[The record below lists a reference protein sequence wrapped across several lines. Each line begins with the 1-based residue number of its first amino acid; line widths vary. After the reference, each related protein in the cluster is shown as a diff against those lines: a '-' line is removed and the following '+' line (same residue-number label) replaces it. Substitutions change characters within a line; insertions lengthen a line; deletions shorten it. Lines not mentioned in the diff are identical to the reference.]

1 MPHAESPSAIDPQD
15 FRRLLARNVKLP
27 LLLGLTGALL
37 FVGLIFYLL
46 SVISWVEHTDLV
58 TRDAIEAQREQAEMQ
73 SAVRGFLHT
82 GNEDFLVPFDTAER
96 HARDLLA
103 ELQGLVADNP
113 PQAARA
119 ATLIDLQQRWIDYAR
134 DAVARRQRGETLE
147 TVLQA
152 DLGKRLADEARTVAA
167 TFVRHEL
174 ALRAARSTQASR
186 TAMAVIFGYLLFSLG
201 ISGVLAFF
209 GRRQLLD
216 LSQSYGKALAA
227 QAEQAVQL
235 QEHALLRGA
244 QTELASRIVGQL
256 SAQDLGAQVLR
267 FFAEQ
272 AGSVVGAAYVC
283 EAQGT
288 LRRVATYGFSREA
301 EASPQTVLP
310 GEGLVGQ
317 AAAGGTLMRIAPVP
331 QGYLRVSSGLGEGAP
346 HTLLLLPIAHEG
358 EVNGV
363 IEIGLL
369 AEPDARVLALMR
381 SVADD
386 TGSSMAAARYRE
398 RLQNILAE
406 TQQLNEELQVQ
417 QEELRTAN
425 EELEEQSRALKESQ
439 AHLENQQAELEQTNS
454 QLAERT
460 EQLDQR
466 NAALRRAQ
474 QDLEQRAD
482 DLQRASRY
490 KSEFL
495 ANMSHELRT
504 PLNSALILSK
514 LLADN
519 TQGNLSE
526 EQVKFAQSIYS
537 SGNDLLMLINDVLDI
552 AKVEAGRMD
561 VHAEHVP
568 VARLVESLR
577 ATFAPQAA
585 HKGLALRIDV
595 APDAPAHIISDR
607 QRLEQI
613 LKNLLSNAIKFTDKG
628 SVVLSVARAEEKGQG
643 EGLRLEVSDSGIGI
657 APDQQALIFEAFHQA
672 DGTTSRKY
680 GGTGLGLSI
689 SRDLATLLGGTLG
702 VRSAPG
708 QGSTFTLTMPA
719 DLAQPLPE
727 AGQPPAP
734 ATTIHPAPRP
744 AVLAPQAPA
753 ATAPEAAAPLPPA
766 FDDDRALPPGDRRRV
781 LVIEDEP
788 QFARILYDLA
798 HEYGWHCA
806 VAHGAQDGFAL
817 ALQLQPQ
824 AILLDMRL
832 PDSPGLTVLQQLK
845 NDARTRHIPVH
856 VVSAQDQA
864 EAALHLGAVGYA
876 LKPTTREE
884 LQAVFTRLDA
894 KLSQTVKQV
903 LLVEDDDLQRDS
915 VVQLIADEDVR
926 ITAVATGQEALALL
940 RERVFDCM
948 ITDLRLP
955 DMQGGELLKR
965 MSSEEICSFP
975 PVIVYTGRN
984 LTREEEAEL
993 MRYSR
998 SIIIKGAR
1006 SPERLLDE
1014 VTLFLH
1020 TVEAQLSSER
1030 QRMLRSARERD
1041 RVFEGRRILLVDDDV
1056 RNIFALTSALEQR
1069 GAMIE
1074 TARNGREALEK
1085 LQAVPDIDLVLMDV
1099 MMPEMDGLEATRRL
1113 RQDRRFAKLPVIAVT
1128 AKAMKDD
1135 QEQCLAAGASD
1146 YLAKPIDLDRLF
1158 SLLRV
1163 WMPHMERL

>member
-1 MPHAESPSAIDPQD
+1 MPQAPSATAIAPQD

-27 LLLGLTGALL
+27 LLLGLAGALV

-46 SVISWVEHTDLV
+46 SVISWVEHTDRV
-58 TRDAIEAQREQAEMQ
+58 TRDSIEAQREQAEMQ
-73 SAVRGFLHT
+73 SAVRGFLLT
-82 GNEDFLVPFDTAER
+82 GDDSFLQPFDASER
-96 HARDLLA
+96 RAQALLA
-103 ELQGLVADNP
+103 ELPARVADNP
-113 PQAARA
+113 PQVSRA
-119 ATLIDLQQRWIDYAR
+119 TALIELQKRWSEYAR
-134 DAVARRQRGETLE
+134 DVIERRRAGEALE
-147 TVLQA
+147 TVLQTGR
-152 DLGKRLADEARTVAA
+152 GKQLADEIRTVSG
-167 TFVRHEL
+167 TFLQAEQALRETRNAQANRTALIVVIGYLVVCLSISAVL
-174 ALRAARSTQASR
+174 ALW
-186 TAMAVIFGYLLFSLG
+186 
-201 ISGVLAFF
+201 
-209 GRRQLLD
+209 GRRQLLG
-216 LSQSYGKALAA
+216 LSQAYDQTLSEHLA
-227 QAEQAVQL
+227 QSDLLREQAW
-235 QEHALLRGA
+235 LRGA
-244 QTELASRIVGQL
+244 QTELASQTVGQL
-256 SAQDLGAQVLR
+256 SAHDLGERVLR
-267 FFAEQ
+267 FFATH
-272 AGSVVGAAYVC
+272 AGSVIGAAYVS

-288 LRRVATYGFSREA
+288 LRRVATYGYSREA
-301 EASPQTVLP
+301 EALPHFVQP

-317 AAAGGTLMRIAPVP
+317 AAAQGRLLQLSPVP
-331 QGYLRVSSGLGEGAP
+331 EGYVRVNSGLGEASP

-363 IEIGLL
+363 IELGLL
-369 AEPDARVLALMR
+369 AEPGPQVLALLH
-381 SVADD
+381 SVAEDA
-386 TGSSMAAARYRE
+386 GSSMAAARYRE
-398 RLQNILAE
+398 RLQNVLAQ

-439 AHLENQQAELEQTNS
+439 VHLENQQAELEQTNS

-466 NAALRRAQ
+466 NLLLRRAQ

-504 PLNSALILSK
+504 PLNSSLILSK

-519 TQGNLSE
+519 PQGNLSQ

-537 SGNDLLMLINDVLDI
+537 SGNDLLVLINDVLDI
-552 AKVEAGRMD
+552 AKVEAGRLD

-568 VARLVESLR
+568 VPRLLESLR
-577 ATFAPQAA
+577 ATFAPLAQQ
-585 HKGLALRIDV
+585 KSLALSIEV
-595 APDAPAHIISDR
+595 APDAPAQLVSDR

-613 LKNLLSNAIKFTDKG
+613 LKNLMSNAIKFTDHG
-628 SVVLSVARAEEKGQG
+628 RVALSVAREGD
-643 EGLRLEVSDSGIGI
+643 GLRFDVSDSGIGI
-657 APDQQALIFEAFHQA
+657 APDQQQLIFEAFHQA

-689 SRDLATLLGGTLG
+689 SRDLAALLGGTLQ
-702 VRSAPG
+702 VRSTPG
-708 QGSTFTLTMPA
+708 QGSTFTLTLPH

-727 AGQPPAP
+727 ALRAQPPGLRASAALAPPAQHAP
-734 ATTIHPAPRP
+734 AVAAPV
-744 AVLAPQAPA
+744 ASAPA
-753 ATAPEAAAPLPPA
+753 AAAPQPT
-766 FDDDRALPPGDRRRV
+766 FDDDRDQPAGERRRV

-798 HEYGWHCA
+798 HEYGWHCT
-806 VAHGAQDGFAL
+806 VAHGAHEGFAL
-817 ALQLQPQ
+817 ARQLQPQ

-832 PDSPGLTVLQQLK
+832 PDSPGLSVLQQLK
-845 NDARTRHIPVH
+845 DDAHTRHIPVH

-876 LKPTTREE
+876 LKPTTREQ

-926 ITAVATGQEALALL
+926 ITAVATGEEALALL

-955 DMQGGELLKR
+955 DMQGGELLQR
-965 MSSEEICSFP
+965 MSGEEICSFP

-1020 TVEAQLSSER
+1020 KVEAQLSSER
-1030 QRMLRSARERD
+1030 QSMLRSARGRD

-1074 TARNGREALEK
+1074 VARNGREALDK
-1085 LQAVPDIDLVLMDV
+1085 LDAVPDIDLVLMDV

-1113 RQDRRFAKLPVIAVT
+1113 RQDRRFTKLPVITVT